1 MIRINLLPVREAR
14 RKADVQQQAVLLGA
28 ALGASLL
35 IAGLIHWNTQRQI
48 SGAGERIAQMQQQIE
63 EFKPQLTRVE
73 EYRAKKADIEKKLG
87 VIRSLDRS
95 RSGPVHV
102 LDEIATHAPQRLWL
116 TELIASKGLIKLKGM
131 SLDNE
136 VIAVFLTAL
145 NDSPYFD
152 AVELR
157 ETKLSERDGLKL
169 NSFEMQARL
178 TSPEEEAA
186 KAAGGTASTPAATPT
201 TVAAQAK
208 K

>member
-14 RKADVQQQAVLLGA
+14 RKQDVQQQLVFLGA

-35 IAGLIHWNTQRQI
+35 LVGLFHWHTQRQI
-48 SGAGERIAQMQQQIE
+48 SNAGERIVAMQQQID
-63 EFKPQLTRVE
+63 EFKPQLTRVD

-87 VIRSLDRS
+87 VIKQLDRS

-102 LDEIATHAPQRLWL
+102 LDEIASHAPQRLWL
-116 TELIASKGLIKLKGM
+116 TELIASKGLIRLKGM

-136 VIAVFLTAL
+136 VIASFLTAL

-178 TSPEEEAA
+178 TSPDDDAA
-186 KAAGGTASTPAATPT
+186 KADGTASAPGATT
-201 TVAAQAK
+201 SAVAAQAK